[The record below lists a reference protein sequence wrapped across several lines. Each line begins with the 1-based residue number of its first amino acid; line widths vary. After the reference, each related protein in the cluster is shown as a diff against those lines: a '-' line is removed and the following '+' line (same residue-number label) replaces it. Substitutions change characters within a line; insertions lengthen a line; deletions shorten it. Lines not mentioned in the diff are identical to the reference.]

1 MKILFKDF
9 VELHRGYDLPKRS
22 RKNGTIP
29 VIASTGIIGSHNISK
44 VLGPGVITGRSGSI
58 GKVNYVKSN
67 FWPLNTTLYVSDF
80 KNNNPKYV
88 YYRLQTLSL
97 GKFASG
103 SAVPTLNR
111 NDLSELEIS
120 IHEKEEQ
127 NKIVAKLEPFEKK
140 IELNN
145 QINDN
150 LISLAIALF
159 NKYFPNI
166 NSGNEMIGNFISNYD
181 RLRKPLS
188 KKERLSIPGKYRYI
202 GATSVNDYI
211 NPEMSI

>member
-1 MKILFKDF
+1 M
-9 VELHRGYDLPKRS
+9 
-22 RKNGTIP
+22 
-29 VIASTGIIGSHNISK
+29 
-44 VLGPGVITGRSGSI
+44 
-58 GKVNYVKSN
+58 
-67 FWPLNTTLYVSDF
+67 
-80 KNNNPKYV
+80 
-88 YYRLQTLSL
+88 SL

-150 LISLAIALF
+150 LVA
-159 NKYFPNI
+159 
-166 NSGNEMIGNFISNYD
+166 
-181 RLRKPLS
+181 
-188 KKERLSIPGKYRYI
+188 
-202 GATSVNDYI
+202 
-211 NPEMSI
+211 

>member
-58 GKVNYVKSN
+58 GKVNYVKSD

-150 LISLAIALF
+150 LVA
-159 NKYFPNI
+159 
-166 NSGNEMIGNFISNYD
+166 
-181 RLRKPLS
+181 
-188 KKERLSIPGKYRYI
+188 
-202 GATSVNDYI
+202 
-211 NPEMSI
+211 